1 MASRPERHRASPHT
15 TMSSLRFRPARFARL
30 VRAPGSQVVTEGW
43 NSMKY
48 QAMIAAIVAG
58 LMAAPAHAQDVSGFR
73 IEGRLGWEQVGTD
86 ASLPNP
92 DDDEDEEGDEFLTAS
107 DEGSDPSFGVE
118 LGYDALLGSSFVLGA
133 YAGADLSDTEMC
145 AELIDDDFACT
156 SLERT
161 FTAGA
166 RAGLAI
172 GDTSLIYVKGGYSN
186 GKFEATYDADVTDN
200 DDDEPGAIEEF
211 SGSEDGYHVGGGVE
225 LGLTE
230 SLYAK
235 LEYVYTDYGR
245 RTYRL
250 EDMEAGDP
258 GLDASSDRHQV
269 VAGIGLRF

>member
-1 MASRPERHRASPHT
+1 
-15 TMSSLRFRPARFARL
+15 
-30 VRAPGSQVVTEGW
+30 
-43 NSMKY
+43 MKY
-48 QAMIAAIVAG
+48 QAMIAVAAAG
-58 LMAAPAHAQDVSGFR
+58 LLATPAMAQDVSGLR
-73 IEGRLGWEQVGTD
+73 VEGRLAWEQVGTS
-86 ASLPNP
+86 ATLPNP
-92 DDDEDEEGDEFLTAS
+92 DEDEDVEGDEFLAAS
-107 DEGSDPSFGVE
+107 DESSDPSFGIE
-118 LGYDALLGSSFVLGA
+118 LGYDAQIGSSLVLGG
-133 YAGADLSDTEMC
+133 YVGADLSDTEMC
-145 AELIDDDFACT
+145 GELIEDDLACT

-172 GDTSLIYVKGGYSN
+172 GETSLIYVKGGYSN
-186 GKFEATYDADVTDN
+186 GKFEARYDADVTDN

-235 LEYVYTDYGR
+235 LEYVYTDYGSR
-245 RTYRL
+245 SYRL
-250 EDMEAGDP
+250 EDMAAGDP